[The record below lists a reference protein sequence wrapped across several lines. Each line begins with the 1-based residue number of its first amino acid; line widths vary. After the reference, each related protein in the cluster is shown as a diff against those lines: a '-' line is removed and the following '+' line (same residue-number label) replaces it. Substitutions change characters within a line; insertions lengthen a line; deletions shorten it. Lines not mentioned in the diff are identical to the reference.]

1 MIRRLPYR
9 LPLLPLLFLIIA
21 GCGKDNGLEEL
32 PDLAITLKPEKG
44 VTTDVFALT
53 IEPIVEGKSGTT
65 LFYRWDWDNDG
76 TWDIPFTTSQK
87 AEHRFMKAGTREILL
102 EYSDG
107 AKQVKTKVLTLVVA
121 QGYSEPHPLF
131 TVTPGTGNILTTFV
145 FDASSTLD
153 DEDSLSQLK
162 FRWDFRENG
171 NWTTEFSASPKATWK
186 YEKARRYH
194 PRMQAIDPSGK
205 TAICS
210 TEVIVNMID
219 SLIIADFAL
228 PDSLIRVGDT
238 INLDASGSRYPNE
251 PDRVFLFSWLLPG
264 SVEWTDPVPE
274 SGRRL
279 ILGSQG
285 QKTISLKAID
295 EETGLYNQVTK
306 ELYVAEENLPPRAKI
321 QVGSVYG
328 NIATTFYF
336 DSWSC
341 TDDNQPPSDLEV
353 RWDYNGDGNYDT
365 PYTKEK
371 VVYHQYDLP
380 GEYYVALQVRDN
392 QYVTAKDVK
401 RIIVSPNSNPTSFF
415 KDLRDGNFYGAV
427 KIGDQWWMSQ
437 NLNYQ
442 IPDKL
447 LPRNYLGELQMIFPW
462 LCLFE
467 QSKWCDQ
474 VGKLYR
480 IGAFVEN
487 RADDE
492 FLALCPT
499 GWRLPSQRDWETLIA
514 TIGGEQHGKELRMGG
529 RSDFNALDLGYATYE
544 VLWKGTRPYDTLFHF
559 KETFE
564 KAWFFSTTE
573 PYDINHLRTDIW
585 MLNLDR
591 AMQSL
596 WVGHGSTTIYMP
608 VRCIKED

>member
-9 LPLLPLLFLIIA
+9 LPLLPLFFLIIA

-53 IEPIVEGKSGTT
+53 IEPIVEGNSGTT
-65 LFYRWDWDNDG
+65 LFYRWDWDSDG

-87 AEHRFMKAGTREILL
+87 AEHRFMQAGTREILL

-145 FDASSTLD
+145 FDASCTSD
-153 DEDSLSQLK
+153 DEDSLNQLR
-162 FRWDFRENG
+162 FRWDFKENG
-171 NWTTEFSASPKATWK
+171 SWTTDFSSSPQATWK
-186 YEKARRYH
+186 YDKARPYH

-205 TAICS
+205 TAIYS

-219 SLIIADFAL
+219 SLIIADFTL
-228 PDSLIRVGDT
+228 PDSLIRAGDT

-264 SVEWTDPVPE
+264 SVEWTDPVLE
-274 SGRRL
+274 SARRL
-279 ILGSQG
+279 ILGSPG

-306 ELYVAEENLPPRAKI
+306 DLYVADENLPPRAKI
-321 QVGSVYG
+321 QAGAVYG

-336 DSWSC
+336 DSWTS
-341 TDDNQPPSDLEV
+341 TDDNQPSSDLEV
-353 RWDYNGDGNYDT
+353 RWDFDGDGTYDT
-365 PYTKEK
+365 PYSKEK
-371 VVYHQYDLP
+371 VVYHQYDQP
-380 GEYYVALQVRDN
+380 GEYNVTLQVRDN
-392 QYVTAKDVK
+392 LYVTDKDSK
-401 RIIVSPNSNPTSFF
+401 RIFVSPNSNPTSFF
-415 KDLRDGNFYGAV
+415 KDLRDGNFYGTV

-437 NLNYQ
+437 NLNFTVPGKQ
-442 IPDKL
+442 EQ
-447 LPRNYLGELQMIFPW
+447 GVAQW
-462 LCLFE
+462 QCLFE
-467 QSKWCDQ
+467 QQKWCDE

-480 IGAFVEN
+480 IAAVIEN
-487 RADDE
+487 RADNE
-492 FLALCPT
+492 YVVICPS
-499 GWRLPSQRDWETLIA
+499 GWRLPSREDWETLFSE
-514 TIGGEQHGKELRMGG
+514 IGGNQNIKELRFGG
-529 RSDFNALDLGYATYE
+529 KTDFNALDLGYIDWQF
-544 VLWKGTRPYDTLFHF
+544 VQKGPVIIDTLFF
-559 KETFE
+559 SRETFQTVRL
-564 KAWFFSTTE
+564 FSTTE
-573 PYDINHLRTDIW
+573 LDP
-585 MLNLDR
+585 LNLSFSNVWSWYIDR
-591 AMQSL
+591 STLTPLM
-596 WVGHGSTTIYMP
+596 GYGSVEQYMP